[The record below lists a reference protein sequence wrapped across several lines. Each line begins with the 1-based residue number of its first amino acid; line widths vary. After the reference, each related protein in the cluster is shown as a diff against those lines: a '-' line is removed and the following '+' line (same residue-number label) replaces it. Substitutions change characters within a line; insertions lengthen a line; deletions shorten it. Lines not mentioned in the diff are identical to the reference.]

1 MLFRSP
7 GGNKIN
13 ATGTSIS
20 AQIAAADWLAVK
32 FAKPTLSYS
41 QIYDLLSRTSRPVS
55 GRQGSATL
63 IQLGSALNG

>member
-1 MLFRSP
+1 
-7 GGNKIN
+7 
-13 ATGTSIS
+13 
-20 AQIAAADWLAVK
+20 AAADWLAVK

-41 QIYDLLSRTSRPVS
+41 QIYDLLSKTSRPVS